1 MIGQEKNVDSLIN
14 EQEKSMIID
23 ARLTESEARG
33 LYEAAQRLR
42 VLVETINNP
51 TSIVH
56 QDVLLLCDFVQE
68 NI

>member
-1 MIGQEKNVDSLIN
+1 MDSLIN

-56 QDVLLLCDFVQE
+56 QDILLLCDFVQE

>member
-1 MIGQEKNVDSLIN
+1 MDPSID
-14 EQEKSMIID
+14 EQEKSMIVD
-23 ARLTESEARG
+23 ARLTETEAKN

-42 VLVETINNP
+42 VLVESINNP

-56 QDVLLLCDFVQE
+56 RDVLLLCDFVQE

>member
-56 QDVLLLCDFVQE
+56 QDILLLCDFVQE

>member
-1 MIGQEKNVDSLIN
+1 MDSLIN